1 MSFTQ
6 DPHDNKILQL
16 CRDGKVAEAIK
27 LHKELTGAALK
38 ESKDYVDGLISK
50 YGIMIPESNKACF
63 IATVCYGNNDA
74 PDVLILRQF
83 RDGILLKTIWGKAL
97 VEVYYFVSPF
107 FASIIA
113 NSGFL
118 KKIIRKG
125 LLEPIVF
132 RIIKGVRIKY

>member
-1 MSFTQ
+1 MTTKYFNSA
-6 DPHDNKILQL
+6 
-16 CRDGKVAEAIK
+16 RDGKVAEAIK

-38 ESKDYVDGLISK
+38 EKSKDYVDGLISK

-74 PDVLILRQF
+74 PDILILRKF

-97 VEVYYFVSPF
+97 VDVYYFVSPF

-113 NSGFL
+113 NSGF
-118 KKIIRKG
+118 
-125 LLEPIVF
+125 
-132 RIIKGVRIKY
+132 